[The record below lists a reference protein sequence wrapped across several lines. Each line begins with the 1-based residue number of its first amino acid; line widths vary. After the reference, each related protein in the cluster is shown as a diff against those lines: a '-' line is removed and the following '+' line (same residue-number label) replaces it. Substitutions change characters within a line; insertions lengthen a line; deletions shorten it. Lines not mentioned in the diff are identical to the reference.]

1 MPLSPI
7 LRIYW
12 NRDCMYWNGIETY
25 VLEWNG
31 DLCTGMEWR
40 LTCMYWN
47 RMETALKWNGRGGMS
62 FYIVEFLLSLL
73 QLWEVY
79 NERRCVRTYLG
90 RF

>member
-1 MPLSPI
+1 
-7 LRIYW
+7 
-12 NRDCMYWNGIETY
+12 MYWNGIETY

-62 FYIVEFLLSLL
+62 FYIVIFYCRYCSFGKCTMKEDAYGHTWVGSDGILL
-73 QLWEVY
+73 V
-79 NERRCVRTYLG
+79 
-90 RF
+90 